1 MAQSRR
7 ERLEKQRLRQREYR
21 RKQRAARKPSRDDIA
36 RAALHWSVKRA
47 LPDEATMDKLADR
60 ILPIL
65 VAQGFDRRKTDEA
78 FDELVERYRSG
89 WEFQARFPEDGLPED
104 SFPDDEAADG

>member
-7 ERLEKQRLRQREYR
+7 DRLEKQRLRQREYR

-36 RAALHWSVKRA
+36 RAALHWAVKRA
-47 LPDEATMDKLADR
+47 LPDEAMVDKLADR

-89 WEFQARFPEDGLPED
+89 WDFQARFPEDG
-104 SFPDDEAADG
+104 FPDDETEDG